1 MLPSIACSVGAGTVS
16 WHLAVV
22 AMGSVWGDVCV
33 CCSQEVKC
41 WVVLLDRFTP
51 SSSVTPRLCPLEH
64 TLLTWFSAWVDAA
77 LSILASF
84 STSLVSRNPRMP
96 RNSDSN
102 CCHSCLTT
110 ALWGC
115 CLLFPC
121 SDAELHHILIKYL
134 RFCHIVFKSTWLNVV
149 ERIIPYP

>member
-22 AMGSVWGDVCV
+22 AMGSVCVGGGEGGGVYV

-64 TLLTWFSAWVDAA
+64 TLLTWFSA
-77 LSILASF
+77 
-84 STSLVSRNPRMP
+84 
-96 RNSDSN
+96 
-102 CCHSCLTT
+102 
-110 ALWGC
+110 
-115 CLLFPC
+115 
-121 SDAELHHILIKYL
+121 
-134 RFCHIVFKSTWLNVV
+134 
-149 ERIIPYP
+149 